1 MNPLRVGLNR
11 FLLVIVVA
19 VALSLSV
26 GVDCGPAAEVEF
38 GYNYE
43 HVTPPQWTPDG
54 KHVVLSRYGAITV
67 AALDGSGS
75 FWRIHE
81 VLDRLNDR
89 SVRFD
94 DSYAPNVSPDGTEVA
109 YMHRYTRDDLARD
122 LNYEIH
128 VASLDGSNI
137 RRLSENDYHE
147 ASPVWSPDNT
157 RIAYW
162 SSSLESPAWALMT
175 MAKDGTDKRHVIT
188 IDRGDPPPVVWSPDG
203 RRLAFVQFHRSVDV
217 LEYAIHVVGEDGS
230 NPTRLAPTS
239 SSPLWSHDGSSIF
252 FVHAQEDAD
261 SDDISTALYSIRPDG
276 TDLRNVADI
285 QNYRPPFEGNLDWS
299 TDGSEIGYYSAS
311 HIISIKVDGSSVSRL
326 KAGLYAGNT
335 RSARSPDGT
344 TVAVGVT
351 RPEGLGEDKDVYLFL
366 MAPDG
371 SYQRAAL
378 WGTGEGTD
386 YPNVS
391 AQALRLLVGKE
402 GIIPRQLIDWELTQ
416 YTPHEEEQGEGT
428 GAGSNLTSA
437 ACSDTEETC
446 QSRDVTQTVWP
457 PKLGGGAPP
466 PSF

>member
-1 MNPLRVGLNR
+1 MRSLPNRLIADWKRPL
-11 FLLVIVVA
+11 LLAVVA
-19 VALSLSV
+19 AVLILSL
-26 GVDCGPAAEVEF
+26 GVDCGPAAQVEF

-137 RRLSENDYHE
+137 RRLTENDYHE

-217 LEYAIHVVGEDGS
+217 LEYASMSLARMDQIQQDWLQ
-230 NPTRLAPTS
+230 RLAVLSGLTTEAAFSLCMPKRMRIRTTS
-239 SSPLWSHDGSSIF
+239 PPRSTLSGPMEETSATLLIYRTIDRHSKETLTGPPMAPRLGIT
-252 FVHAQEDAD
+252 APR
-261 SDDISTALYSIRPDG
+261 IS
-276 TDLRNVADI
+276 
-285 QNYRPPFEGNLDWS
+285 
-299 TDGSEIGYYSAS
+299 SAS
-311 HIISIKVDGSSVSRL
+311 
-326 KAGLYAGNT
+326 
-335 RSARSPDGT
+335 RST
-344 TVAVGVT
+344 EV
-351 RPEGLGEDKDVYLFL
+351 VY
-366 MAPDG
+366 
-371 SYQRAAL
+371 
-378 WGTGEGTD
+378 
-386 YPNVS
+386 
-391 AQALRLLVGKE
+391 
-402 GIIPRQLIDWELTQ
+402 
-416 YTPHEEEQGEGT
+416 QG
-428 GAGSNLTSA
+428 
-437 ACSDTEETC
+437 
-446 QSRDVTQTVWP
+446 
-457 PKLGGGAPP
+457 
-466 PSF
+466 